1 MSVAGPNSDLGP
13 RLSLVRSSLNNGH
26 AATTAACPKS
36 DGSQMADIPASD
48 LAASLASRRR
58 GTAGRAGL
66 QNLGEHRVRLV
77 PSADLLNHL
86 GGDSPDQ
93 TRLLMFSVAD

>member
-1 MSVAGPNSDLGP
+1 
-13 RLSLVRSSLNNGH
+13 
-26 AATTAACPKS
+26 
-36 DGSQMADIPASD
+36 MADIPGF
-48 LAASLASRRR
+48 RF
-58 GTAGRAGL
+58 GGFAGQPPPRYGGQCGL